1 MVKLASAKIAR
12 NPAGNK
18 TRGQIEMRDEII
30 VRGAR
35 THNLKNIDIS
45 IPKKKVV
52 VFTGVSGS
60 GKSSLVFDTIYTEA
74 QRQLIETFSSF
85 ARRRLAKLSRPPVD
99 EIKNIST
106 AIVIDQ
112 KRMGRNLRST
122 VGTATEIST
131 YLRLF
136 FSRFVTPFIGPS
148 FYFSFNHPEGLCP
161 DCKGLG
167 KRIVVDINLLLDKEK
182 SLRDGAVTHPDF
194 KIGGWSWREIL
205 VCGLFD
211 PDKPIKEF
219 DDKELHNLLYAEAI
233 PIVKPHG
240 AGTYMKKYEGI
251 AHRLERLYVDK
262 SEDELPDKR
271 KDAYQRYFLYLD
283 CETCHGMR
291 LNQRALS
298 VRLEGKNI
306 GDLSRLELIDL
317 SEFLARFST
326 PEAAPL
332 VNKMC
337 SCLGHLID
345 IGVGYLSLERP
356 VSTLSGGESQ
366 RVKMARQLDCDLVDM
381 MYILDEP
388 SIGLHPKDTEHLI
401 KMLNELRDKDN
412 SVLVV
417 EHDPDVI
424 RNADYIIDIGPHSGI
439 HGGQIVFTGT
449 YTELCR
455 ADTLT
460 GRYLRNHRQ
469 QTFQRKPWTE
479 FYEIRNATLHNLKNL
494 TVKIPKSILTC
505 ITGVAGSGKSSLIN
519 DVFMHDYPD
528 TILIDQSPV
537 GKSSRS
543 TPVTYIGVFDLIR
556 KEMAAAT
563 GASPAL
569 FSFNSAGAC
578 EKCNG
583 MGFISLEMNFL
594 DDIKMTCDECNGQ
607 RFKDEVLALKY
618 KDKNISDIL
627 NMKTGEAVDFFEN
640 KEIRKRL
647 NILAEVGL
655 DYLNI
660 GQALSTLSGGEAQRI
675 KIAAELHRHG
685 NIYVLDEPTTGLHMA
700 DIDKLIAI
708 IDKLTKNHNS
718 VIIIEHN
725 LDVIRHA
732 DWIIDM
738 GPGGGKDGGE
748 IVAEGTPEDL
758 ANNSTS
764 VTGRYLKS
772 LLN

>member
-1 MVKLASAKIAR
+1 LR
-12 NPAGNK
+12 N
-18 TRGQIEMRDEII
+18 EII

-35 THNLKNIDIS
+35 THNLKNIDIA
-45 IPKKKVV
+45 IPKKKIV

-85 ARRRLAKLSRPPVD
+85 ARRRLPKLSRPPVD
-99 EIKNIST
+99 EIQNIST

-136 FSRFVTPFIGPS
+136 FSRFVPPFIGPS
-148 FYFSFNHPEGLCP
+148 FYFSFNNPEGLCP

-167 KRIVVDINLLLDKEK
+167 KRIFVDTNLLLDRGK

-194 KIGGWSWREIL
+194 RIGGWSWREIL

-219 DDKELHNLLYAEAI
+219 DEKQLHDLLYAEAI

-240 AGTYMKKYEGI
+240 AGTYMKNFEGI
-251 AHRLERLYVDK
+251 AHRLERLYIDK

-271 KDAYQRYFLYLD
+271 KDAYQRYFQYLD
-283 CETCHGMR
+283 CDSCHGTR
-291 LNQRALS
+291 LNQRALA
-298 VRLEGKNI
+298 VRIDGKNI
-306 GDLSRLELIDL
+306 GDLSRMELTDL
-317 SEFLARFST
+317 SEFLAQFPV
-326 PEAAPL
+326 PEATPL
-332 VNKMC
+332 VNKMR
-337 SCLGHLID
+337 SILGHLID
-345 IGVGYLSLERP
+345 IGVDYLSLERP

-401 KMLNELRDKDN
+401 RMLKELRDKGN

-417 EHDPDVI
+417 EHDVEVMK
-424 RNADYIIDIGPHSGI
+424 NADHIIDIGPRSGVK
-439 HGGQIVFTGT
+439 GGQVVFTGT
-449 YTELCR
+449 YDEICR

-460 GRYLRNHRQ
+460 GLCLRNHRQ

-479 FYEIRNATLHNLKNL
+479 YYEIRNATLHNLKNL
-494 TVKIPKSILTC
+494 TVKIPKGILTC

-519 DVFMHDYPD
+519 DVFMNEFPD
-528 TILIDQSPV
+528 AILIDQTPA

-543 TPVTYIGVFDLIR
+543 IPVTYIGVFDLIR
-556 KEMAAAT
+556 KEIAVAT
-563 GASPAL
+563 RASPAL
-569 FSFNSAGAC
+569 FSFNSDGAC
-578 EKCNG
+578 EKCKG

-594 DDIKMTCDECNGQ
+594 DEIKMTCDECNGQ

-618 KDKNISDIL
+618 KNKNILDIL

-640 KEIRKRL
+640 KEIQKRL

-655 DYLNI
+655 DYLAI
-660 GQALSTLSGGEAQRI
+660 GQALSSLSGGEAQRL
-675 KIAAELHRHG
+675 KIAAELHKRG

-700 DIDKLIAI
+700 DIDKLISI
-708 IDKLTKNHNS
+708 IGKFTKNHNS

-725 LDVIRHA
+725 LDVIKHA

-758 ANNSTS
+758 IRNPQS
-764 VTGRYLKS
+764 VTGRYLKFQIES
-772 LLN
+772 